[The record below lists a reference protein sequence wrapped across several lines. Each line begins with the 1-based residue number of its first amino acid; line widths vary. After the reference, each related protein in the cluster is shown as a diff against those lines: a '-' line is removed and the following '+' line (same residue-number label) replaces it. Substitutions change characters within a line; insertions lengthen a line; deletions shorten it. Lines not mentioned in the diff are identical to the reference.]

1 MLIINAKCIILET
14 ARALTTGTL
23 PSPLKSSQ
31 SPTFEKFFNFDN
43 VFHKCFLAS
52 NFFVKE
58 TLEQAFSCEFCEI
71 FRNTIF
77 IDLLRATASE

>member
-14 ARALTTGTL
+14 VRALKTGTL
-23 PSPLKSSQ
+23 PFTFMSSH
-31 SPTFEKFFNFDN
+31 SPTFEKFFNFDS

-52 NFFVKE
+52 NLFVKE

-71 FRNTIF
+71 FRSTIF
-77 IDLLRATASE
+77 IDLLCATTSE